1 MPKMSSRSKGTDGRH
16 TAGKTE
22 KKRIEEL
29 VRLIN
34 ERTSSE
40 YHHIATEFKKFT
52 GVDLVGARKRT
63 GGNRD
68 THHDLVF
75 LASNSQEYKIEHKG
89 SMTTKKITKP
99 CDAGVQ
105 IINGTGNWFSICERL
120 VDIYYDNYILNH
132 KITRS
137 LGITLPIPSREE
149 FRKDQFRQGN
159 PKTVYLKELK
169 RIVRE
174 RYGPKASL
182 KDVPDLDPRPMIS
195 LKLKES
201 FTDEDKHQLYKEIL
215 SNVTPVLDDR
225 DLYMTDQPK
234 SSVPFKFFDAKNYT
248 IKDIKNI
255 TLDISATDP
264 CFKITA
270 ITQKETEFHCILRIR
285 WGKGVGFSNVRG
297 DIRIE

>member
-1 MPKMSSRSKGTDGRH
+1 MSSRTKGVDGRH
-16 TAGKTE
+16 IAGKTE
-22 KKRIEEL
+22 EKRTQEL

-40 YHHIATEFKKFT
+40 YHHIATEFKKIT
-52 GVDLVGARKRT
+52 GVDLVSARERA
-63 GGNRD
+63 GSNRS

-75 LASNSQEYKIEHKG
+75 LASNAREYKIEHKG
-89 SMTTKKITKP
+89 SMDIKTITNP

-105 IINGTGNWFSICERL
+105 ILNGPGNWFSICERL
-120 VDIYYDNYILNH
+120 VDIYYDDYILNH
-132 KITRS
+132 KITGA

-149 FRKDQFRQGN
+149 FRKDQFLQGN
-159 PKTVYLKELK
+159 PKTAYLKELK
-169 RIVRE
+169 CIVRE

-201 FTDEDKHQLYKEIL
+201 FTDEDKHQLSKEIL
-215 SNVTPVLDDR
+215 SRVTPVLNDK

-248 IKDIKNI
+248 IKDIKTI

>member
-1 MPKMSSRSKGTDGRH
+1 MASSTEGVDRRH
-16 TAGKTE
+16 IAGKTE
-22 KKRIEEL
+22 KERIKEL
-29 VRLIN
+29 VSCIN
-34 ERTSSE
+34 EGISAE
-40 YHHIATEFKKFT
+40 YRHIATEFKEFT
-52 GVDLVGARKRT
+52 GADLVSARERV
-63 GGNRD
+63 GSNRS

-75 LASNSQEYKIEHKG
+75 LSSDDREYKIEHKG
-89 SMTTKKITKP
+89 SMDIKTITNP

-105 IINGTGNWFSICERL
+105 ILNGPGNWFSICDRL
-120 VDIYYDNYILNH
+120 VDIYYDNYILNN
-132 KITRS
+132 KITDALS
-137 LGITLPIPSREE
+137 ITLPIPSREE
-149 FRKDQFRQGN
+149 FRKDQFLQGN
-159 PKTVYLKELK
+159 PKTPYLKELK

-195 LKLKES
+195 RKLKET
-201 FTDEDKHQLYKEIL
+201 FTTEDKHQLAKEIL
-215 SNVTPVLDDR
+215 SRVTPVLNDK

-248 IKDIKNI
+248 IKDIKTI

-270 ITQKETEFHCILRIR
+270 ITQKETEFHCILRVR